1 MKKLLCFMLTLLTL
15 GFAVPSGSAQTVWDG
30 TSDISW
36 YDASQSSFD
45 ISTPEQLAGV
55 AQLVNTGT
63 SFEGKT
69 LNLTADIWLNS
80 TGDSTNN
87 WTPIGGG
94 SPTSE
99 SPETGN
105 SFQGA
110 FNGHGHTIYNLYCE
124 KSSSFHGGLFSRIQY
139 PCTIDS
145 LVMIN
150 PVVKARGMMGAIAGF
165 TRSGSGAV
173 YIRYCLVIN
182 ARLEAPQ
189 SYSDGHSNNNSAC
202 ILGAAYNNNSGSYI
216 QNCGATGTL
225 TGYYVAGICASG
237 DHSNMTNCYFA
248 GTLHDYGT
256 NHGGMTAWSGTLTN
270 CYSYTN
276 VPAAAGKDGTSV
288 TQAAMQAPDMITS
301 LGDAFKMDNGINNG
315 YPIMSYMA
323 GVDPTSAEICQG
335 ENITLTAFGFDT
347 YLWSNGST
355 SDAIT
360 VSPTSTTTYSVTCT
374 ANGVPT
380 VFSIPVTVY
389 PQAVITATVAS
400 SPDGQVHATVTPA
413 TATVGCGS
421 SDNVTFTV
429 TPDANWRVASVYM
442 NSTLLYGSQTYGPFT
457 FTVNPG
463 GTLADVVINMTDAL
477 SCTGVLNL
485 QASNIF
491 GTNATVS
498 WNAHTTGDLSE
509 YHVIVN
515 DLTNMSVSEYTT
527 TDLNYTIMGLS
538 ENTSYE
544 IGVYTFCLDGYGS
557 DTMYVNFMTPCNSPI
572 PVTVGSGT
580 SSSQGNYFPLQTFYN
595 YSYTQQIIP
604 ASQLNNEAQTFSSIA
619 FQYFYGTAYTRNVD
633 IYLAHVPASANLTA
647 SWILPDPSTGITFT
661 QVFSGQVNL
670 NNSGTDHWLEF
681 PFSQSFAYNG
691 TDNIL
696 VAVLDHTGS
705 YSNSNEKF
713 YTHNDASTS
722 NMSRYV
728 YRDASTYDPFNPD
741 AEGTASSNVNNI
753 RFIFCDQS
761 TCIRPNTLS
770 VNNVTSSSADLS
782 WVSAGSENMWE
793 IEYKTAIDTA
803 WTYYGQA
810 NSTTETIL
818 MLNADTRYY
827 MRVRAVC
834 GSGDVS
840 LWSDPI
846 NFRTQCG
853 PITQLPYFNNFDE
866 VISDNGTNFIT
877 CWNRLTTNPERVVR
891 CYGSATHSAPY
902 SLDFNYSPSCTTA
915 AVTPMLDA
923 SIPLNT
929 VMVDFWA
936 YSSLGQ
942 GWMEVG
948 TMSDPTDFSTYE
960 FYDTVRLSAPNTWVN
975 LMINFENYTGTN
987 QYIAFL
993 EINGT
998 STSYIFDDFTIDYIP
1013 VCLHPTSLVV
1023 DGLTN
1028 TTVTLSW
1035 TEAGDAAMWEI
1046 EYGPAG
1052 FTPGNGTTVSA
1063 YENPFT
1069 VDNLTPATT
1078 YDFYVYANCG
1088 NDLSDPFG
1096 PVSATPGQYIMQA
1109 SGSDTVTTC
1118 GLIIYDD
1125 GGPNGNYSNNC
1136 NTTLVLYPENPG
1148 STLMITG
1155 TVNVENSYEH
1165 LYIYDGVGTS
1175 GTQLASLTGTQNV
1188 NVISTTGPLTIKF
1201 TSDGSVNSYSGYALT
1216 VQCISCMP
1224 PYGVTA
1230 SNIMTTSANLK
1241 WNGSGNSYLVY
1252 LTSPTGTD
1260 VISATDTF
1268 LLLDNLDFNT
1278 TYSVAVQALC
1288 DADDTSMMSSS
1299 ITFTTPT
1306 IPATLPYVAD
1316 FEDASD
1322 NSQWGI
1328 LNGTQTNKWYIG
1340 VPTDATSD
1348 VNTTVGGS
1356 AGLYVSNDGGASNAY
1371 TGTTSR
1377 VYAFRDIF
1385 VPDGVTELRLTFDWK
1400 AMGGSATNE
1409 FLRVYWLDPAAVTVT
1424 AGNNPPSVGGVN
1436 YDLYGMPGYPTLGAH
1451 WLSQQNTWQ
1460 HEEMLISA
1468 TQFEGMGN
1476 GDHIYRLYFHWR
1488 NTSNSNN
1495 PPAAVDNVSLSAV
1508 TCTTP
1513 LNVTVSNIG
1522 ENTATVSW
1530 NGTADHFGVTII
1542 SATDTDYQ
1550 TSTDTSIVLTGL
1562 NANTIYQVAVRGYCG
1577 SDSSMISQGVQ
1588 FTTACGAITSVPYVE
1603 NFDNYSSMNGS
1614 NFINCWY
1621 RHTSDPANHWVY
1633 VTSSDAYS
1641 GGSLDFHYTPNCYTM
1656 AVTPMIDPS
1665 IPLNTL
1671 MVDGF
1676 TRIHLNGT
1684 AGVFEVG
1691 TVSDPNDPTTFTPY
1705 DTIEYS
1711 ETFTWL
1717 PFTILFNNYTGSDH
1731 YIAFRAV
1738 NGISVSYLLDNITI
1752 DEIPACWHPVNPM
1765 VSNITDDGATI
1776 SWNGTAT
1783 NYVLEYGPTGFTEGT
1798 GTTVNVT
1805 GAMTYTLTG
1814 LNETTGYTVYISSD
1828 CGTEGLSSSVSVNFQ
1843 TTMLAASIPYN
1854 TDFSS
1859 PTDSWIFNNGS
1870 CANTWVRGT
1879 VNGSSALFV
1888 TQDGTTPGYNT
1899 GSTSQVSAEKLFT
1912 VGTDATVTIQFDIQ
1926 VGGESSF
1933 DYFKLFLA
1941 PPTQEYPAA
1950 TSVSSTDYGY
1960 NSYSQYAYNF
1970 YSNGYGSSS
1979 TYPCIM
1985 NLTNGNTVHIIA
1997 VMPNPNS
2004 NPDANSTA
2012 KLVFAWKND
2021 SSQGATPGAIIT
2033 NLQVGPITCPTP
2045 SNLTVTNVSMTSAD
2059 VSWTAGGTE
2068 TAWNLEYK
2076 ESTASTWTTIP
2087 VTTNSYQLNNLT
2099 GATLYNVRVQADCGG
2114 GDNSLYTSTSFGTTL
2129 CAASDQCAY
2138 TFNLADVY
2146 SDSWNNATLEVLQN
2160 GIHVA
2165 TLSLASGIA
2174 SATETVMLCDN
2185 MSTSLV
2191 WHSGN
2196 YDSECS
2202 FTVFDP
2208 DGTQVYVSS
2217 GTPSAGTLTT
2227 FTTSCNGSIPE
2238 PTDPTVATNAA
2249 SAVAQ
2254 TTATLNATITN
2265 PDNVTITAKGF
2276 EWKATAGGSYQQI
2289 AGTGTGNSFT
2299 ANLTN
2304 LTPNT
2309 GYTFKAF
2316 ITYNGTTTYGSEMT
2330 FTTLEQAVEPCDV
2343 PTGLHTTSVQSESIT
2358 IEWDANAGVSSWN
2371 IQYRPLGGALSSASS
2386 NTNSYTLTGLTGYTT
2401 YEIQVQAVCANGQ
2414 TSDWTA
2420 VLTATTTSC
2429 DAVENWLEN
2438 SVTLFPNPAREYV
2451 DIRVDGDVNVT
2462 MMDVYDVYGK
2472 LVRTDVRANN
2482 YSPLQTRINVSGL
2495 ADGMYFV
2502 RVTTEKGAVT
2512 KPFVKK

>member
-1 MKKLLCFMLTLLTL
+1 MKKALSILLTIL
-15 GFAVPSGSAQTVWDG
+15 MTLAGFVSRAQAQTIWDG
-30 TSDISW
+30 TADISW

-63 SFEGKT
+63 SFDGKT
-69 LNLTADIWLNS
+69 LNLTTDIWLNY

-124 KSSSFHGGLFSRIQY
+124 KSNSFHGGLFSRIQY

-145 LVMIN
+145 LVMVN

-165 TRSGSGAV
+165 TRSGSGAI

-202 ILGAAYNNNSGSYI
+202 ILGAAYNNSSGSYI

-237 DHSNMTNCYFA
+237 DHSYMTNCYFA
-248 GTLHDYGT
+248 GTLHDYGS
-256 NHGGMTAWSGTLTN
+256 NHGGMTAWSGTLSN

-288 TQAAMQAPDMITS
+288 TQAAMQAPDMITN
-301 LGDAFKMDNGINNG
+301 LGDAFKLDNGINNG

-355 SDAIT
+355 ADAIT
-360 VSPTSTTTYSVTCT
+360 VSPTTTTTYTVTCT
-374 ANGVPT
+374 ANGTPT
-380 VFSIPVTVY
+380 VFSIPVTVH
-389 PQAVITATVAS
+389 PQAVVTATVAAS
-400 SPDGQVHATVTPA
+400 SDGQVHATVSPET
-413 TATVGCGS
+413 TTVPCGS

-429 TPDANWRVASVYM
+429 TPDEHWRVASVYM
-442 NSTLLYGSQTYGPFT
+442 NGTLLYGEQTYGPFS

-509 YHVIVN
+509 YHILVY
-515 DLTNMSVSEYTT
+515 DLTNMSESEYTT
-527 TDLNYTIMGLS
+527 TDLSYTIMGLS
-538 ENTSYE
+538 ENTSYQ

-580 SSSQGNYFPLQTFYN
+580 SSSQGQYFPNYTFYN
-595 YSYTQQIIP
+595 YSYTQQIIT
-604 ASQLNNEAQTFSSIA
+604 AAELNNEAQTFSAMA
-619 FQYFYGTAYTRNVD
+619 FQYFLGTALTRNLD
-633 IYLAHVPASANLTA
+633 IYLAHVPASANLA
-647 SWILPDPSTGITFT
+647 SAWILPDSANGIIFT
-661 QVFSGQVNL
+661 QVFSGQKNL
-670 NNSGTDHWLEF
+670 NNSGTDYWLEF

-691 TDNIL
+691 TDNLL

-705 YSNSNEKF
+705 YTNSSEKY
-713 YTHNDASTS
+713 YTHSAP

-728 YRDASTYDPFNPD
+728 YRDASTYDPFGPD
-741 AEGTASSNVNNI
+741 ASGTAGNNVNNI

-761 TCIRPNTLS
+761 TCIRPNTLTVS
-770 VNNVTSSSADLS
+770 NITDNSADLS
-782 WVSAGSENMWE
+782 WVSAGSESSWE
-793 IEYKTAIDTA
+793 IEYKTAADTA

-810 NSTTETIL
+810 STTSETIL

-834 GSGDVS
+834 GSNDVS

-877 CWNRLTTNPERVVR
+877 CWSRLTTNPDRVVR
-891 CYGSATHSAPY
+891 CYTSATHSAPY

-936 YSSLGQ
+936 TSSLGQ

-960 FYDTVRLSAPNTWVN
+960 FYDTVRLSAPSTWEN
-975 LMINFENYTGTN
+975 LMISFENYTGTN

-998 STSYIFDDFTIDYIP
+998 STSYIFDDFTINYIP
-1013 VCLHPTSLVV
+1013 VCLHPTNLAV

-1035 TEAGDAAMWEI
+1035 TEAGDATMWEI
-1046 EYGPAG
+1046 EYGPTG
-1052 FTPGNGTTVSA
+1052 FTPGNGTTVTA
-1063 YENPFT
+1063 YTTPFT

-1088 NDLSDPFG
+1088 SEMSDPFG
-1096 PVSATPGQYIMQA
+1096 PVSATPGQYIFGVT
-1109 SGSDTVTTC
+1109 GSDTLTTC
-1118 GLIIYDD
+1118 GVILYDD
-1125 GGPNGNYSNNC
+1125 GGPSGDYSNYGDF
-1136 NTTLVLYPENPG
+1136 TLVIYPENPNAVVALNG
-1148 STLMITG
+1148 TSSTESCCDYLR
-1155 TVNVENSYEH
+1155 V
-1165 LYIYDGVGTS
+1165 YDGVGTS
-1175 GTQLASLTGTQNV
+1175 GQQLHEYKGENLTVDVMSQ
-1188 NVISTTGPLTIKF
+1188 SGPLTLVF
-1201 TSDGSVNSYSGYALT
+1201 HSDLSVVKAGFAITATCVTCY
-1216 VQCISCMP
+1216 P

-1230 SNIMTTSANLK
+1230 SNVMTTSANLN
-1241 WNGSGNSYLVY
+1241 WNGSGNGYLVY
-1252 LTSPTGTD
+1252 VTSPTGTD

-1268 LLLDNLDFNT
+1268 LLLDNLTLNT
-1278 TYSVAVQALC
+1278 TYSIAVQTLC
-1288 DADDTSMMSSS
+1288 DDGDSSMLSSA

-1306 IPATLPYVAD
+1306 IPATLPYAAD

-1328 LNGTQTNKWYIG
+1328 LNGTQTNKWYIDT
-1340 VPTDATSD
+1340 PTDATSD

-1356 AGLYVSNDGGASNAY
+1356 TGLYVSNDNGASNTY

-1377 VYAFRDIF
+1377 VYAFRDIL
-1385 VPDGVTELRLTFDWK
+1385 VPDGVTELKLSFDWK
-1400 AMGGSATNE
+1400 AMGGSAHDE
-1409 FLRVYWLDPAAVTVT
+1409 FLRVYWLDPAVVTVT

-1476 GDHIYRLYFHWR
+1476 GDRIYRLYFHWR
-1488 NTSNSNN
+1488 NTSGNSN
-1495 PPAAVDNVSLSAV
+1495 PPAAVDNISLSAV
-1508 TCTTP
+1508 TCATP

-1530 NGTADHFGVTII
+1530 SGTADQFGVTVI
-1542 SATDTDYQ
+1542 SATDTNYQ
-1550 TSTDTSIVLTGL
+1550 TATDTFIVLNGL

-1577 SDSSMISQGVQ
+1577 GDSSMISQGVQ
-1588 FTTACGAITSVPYVE
+1588 FTTACGAITSVPYLE
-1603 NFDNYSSMNGS
+1603 NFDTYSSMNGS

-1621 RHTSDPANHWVY
+1621 RHASDPANHWVY
-1633 VTSSDAYS
+1633 VNSGSDAYS
-1641 GGSLDFHYTPNCYTM
+1641 GGSLDFHYTPNCFTM

-1671 MVDGF
+1671 MVDGM

-1691 TVSDPNDPTTFTPY
+1691 TMSDPNDTATFTPY

-1711 ETFTWL
+1711 ATFTWL
-1717 PFTILFNNYTGSDH
+1717 PFTTLFNNYTGSDH
-1731 YIAFRAV
+1731 YIAFRAM
-1738 NGISVSYLLDNITI
+1738 NGVDVSYLLDNITI
-1752 DEIPACWHPVNPM
+1752 DVIPACWHPVNPM
-1765 VSNITDDGATI
+1765 VSNITNDGATI
-1776 SWNGTAT
+1776 TWDGTAA
-1783 NYVLEYGPTGFTEGT
+1783 NYVIEYGPVGFTEGT
-1798 GTTVNVT
+1798 GTSVNVT
-1805 GAMTYTLTG
+1805 GAMSYTLSG
-1814 LNETTGYTVYISSD
+1814 LNETTDYTVYISSD
-1828 CGTEGLSSSVSVNFQ
+1828 CGSDGLSSSVSVNFQ
-1843 TTMLAASIPYN
+1843 TTMLAAAIPYS
-1854 TDFSS
+1854 TDFSD
-1859 PTDSWIFNNGS
+1859 PTDSWILNNGS
-1870 CANTWVRGT
+1870 CTNTWVRGT
-1879 VNGSSALFV
+1879 VNGSGALFV
-1888 TQDGTTPGYNT
+1888 SQDGTTPGYSIT
-1899 GSTSQVSAEKLFT
+1899 STSQVSAEKLFT
-1912 VGTDATVTIQFDIQ
+1912 VGTDATVTVQFDIQ

-1970 YSNGYGSSS
+1970 YSNNYGSNS
-1979 TYPCIM
+1979 TYPYIM
-1985 NLTNGNTVHIIA
+1985 NLTNGNTVHVIA
-1997 VMPNPNS
+1997 VLTNPIS

-2021 SSQGATPGAIIT
+2021 GTQGTQPGAIIT
-2033 NLQVGPITCPTP
+2033 NLQVGPITCPSP
-2045 SNLTVTNVSMTSAD
+2045 SNLTVTNVTMTTAD

-2076 ESTASTWTTIP
+2076 ESTATTWTVIP
-2087 VTTNSYQLNNLT
+2087 VTTNTYQLSNLT
-2099 GATLYNVRVQADCGG
+2099 AATSYDVRVQADCGG
-2114 GDNSLYTSTSFGTTL
+2114 GDNSLYTATSFGTTL
-2129 CAASDQCAY
+2129 CASSDQCAY
-2138 TFNLADVY
+2138 IFNLV
-2146 SDSWNNATLEVLQN
+2146 DSYGDGWNNATLEVLQN
-2160 GIHVA
+2160 GIHV
-2165 TLSLASGIA
+2165 TTMGMGSGNS

-2202 FTVFDP
+2202 FTVIGP
-2208 DGTQVYVSS
+2208 DGSQVYASS

-2227 FTTSCNGSIPE
+2227 FTTSCSGYTPE
-2238 PTDPTVATNAA
+2238 PVDPTVATNAA
-2249 SAVAQ
+2249 SAIAQ
-2254 TTATLNATITN
+2254 TSATLNATITN
-2265 PDNVTITAKGF
+2265 PDDVTITAKGF
-2276 EWKATAGGSYQQI
+2276 EWKTTDGSTYTQI
-2289 AGTGTGNSFT
+2289 AGTGTGNTFT
-2299 ANLTN
+2299 ANLTG
-2304 LTPNT
+2304 LTPGT
-2309 GYTFKAF
+2309 GYIFKAF
-2316 ITYNGTTTYGSEMT
+2316 ITFNGQTVYGSELT
-2330 FTTLEQAVEPCDV
+2330 FTTLPDDTPEPCET
-2343 PTGLHTTSVQSESIT
+2343 PTNVTIGNVTDESIT
-2358 IEWDANAGVSSWN
+2358 MSWDADPDVASWN
-2371 IQYRPLGGALSSASS
+2371 IQYRPVGGTLSSATAT
-2386 NTNSYTLTGLTGYTT
+2386 TNSYTITGLTPETEYQ
-2401 YEIQVQAVCANGQ
+2401 IQVQANCGDGNLSEWSTIA
-2414 TSDWTA
+2414 
-2420 VLTATTTSC
+2420 TATTTVGLDS
-2429 DAVENWLEN
+2429 WLAG
-2438 SVTLFPNPAREYV
+2438 SVALYPNPAKEV
-2451 DIRVDGDVNVT
+2451 VNVQCT
-2462 MMDVYDVYGK
+2462 MNNVQWDNATVEVFDVYGK
-2472 LVRTDVRANN
+2472 L
-2482 YSPLQTRINVSGL
+2482 LQTERMTSEITTLNVSGL

-2502 RVTTEKGAVT
+2502 RVTTEEGMVT
-2512 KPFVKK
+2512 KTFVKK